1 MIERGQGGINYRQ
14 RASGRAYSMT
24 SVAHAAPF
32 DGVDR
37 ESDGQLLHRLLGE
50 NLALQSILYG
60 LCMGLCHMSELHRE
74 AVVQAMDYAAQTPT
88 ALELSRSGQKS
99 EAQAFNE
106 TISQLRLAVFERYRS
121 F

>member
-1 MIERGQGGINYRQ
+1 MTVHTANFEPDQGEGD
-14 RASGRAYSMT
+14 
-24 SVAHAAPF
+24 H
-32 DGVDR
+32 D
-37 ESDGQLLHRLLGE
+37 LLLRLRGE

-74 AVVQAMDYAAQTPT
+74 AVVQAMDYAARTPT

>member
-1 MIERGQGGINYRQ
+1 MTVHTANFEPDQGEGDHD
-14 RASGRAYSMT
+14 
-24 SVAHAAPF
+24 V
-32 DGVDR
+32 
-37 ESDGQLLHRLLGE
+37 LLRLRGE
-50 NLALQSILYG
+50 NLALQSIVYG

-74 AVVQAMDYAAQTPT
+74 AVVQAMDYAVQTPT
-88 ALELSRSGQKS
+88 AVELSRSGQRS

>member
-1 MIERGQGGINYRQ
+1 MTVHTANFEPDQGEGDHD
-14 RASGRAYSMT
+14 
-24 SVAHAAPF
+24 V
-32 DGVDR
+32 
-37 ESDGQLLHRLLGE
+37 LLRLRGE

-60 LCMGLCHMSELHRE
+60 LCMGLSHMSELHRE
-74 AVVQAMDYAAQTPT
+74 AVVQAMDYAVQTPT
-88 ALELSRSGQKS
+88 AVELSRSGQRS

>member
-1 MIERGQGGINYRQ
+1 MTVHTANFEPEQGEADQ
-14 RASGRAYSMT
+14 
-24 SVAHAAPF
+24 
-32 DGVDR
+32 D
-37 ESDGQLLHRLLGE
+37 LLLRLRGE

-74 AVVQAMDYAAQTPT
+74 AVVQAMDYAVQTPT
-88 ALELSRSGQKS
+88 AVELSRSGQRS